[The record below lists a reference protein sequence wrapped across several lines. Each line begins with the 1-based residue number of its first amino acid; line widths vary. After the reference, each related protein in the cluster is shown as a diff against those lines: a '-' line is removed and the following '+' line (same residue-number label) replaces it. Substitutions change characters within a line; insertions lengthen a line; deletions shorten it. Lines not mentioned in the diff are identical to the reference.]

1 MRRAR
6 YDRTPRAFKLPNA
19 KKLSRHLS
27 TASSHGGIGQN
38 KKQNLRISHA
48 PAAHVFSV
56 WCSGTITATNSD
68 WKAMRVERFL
78 TRNASIFDDQSESS
92 AVSNAAFRSR
102 RARDVPAGADMAASE
117 NVNSTRR
124 YFWTAR
130 ETTCAPTSNSTAFGP
145 SQRVATAHDRV
156 LTRVRS
162 FGDAHALVGNRRKEG
177 EERARRPFA
186 FRPAQIFLRAR
197 VRASGKRCA
206 RSRRLPSAVS
216 VRRYVRAAD
225 DDDGP
230 TRGGGVRRR

>member
-56 WCSGTITATNSD
+56 WHSGTITATNSD
-68 WKAMRVERFL
+68 WKAMRVKRLL

-130 ETTCAPTSNSTAFGP
+130 ETTCAPNG
-145 SQRVATAHDRV
+145 
-156 LTRVRS
+156 
-162 FGDAHALVGNRRKEG
+162 
-177 EERARRPFA
+177 
-186 FRPAQIFLRAR
+186 
-197 VRASGKRCA
+197 VRAFTKGRDDPRPRTHARSIVRRRT
-206 RSRRLPSAVS
+206 RSRREPTKGGRGARASAVRIS
-216 VRRYVRAAD
+216 PGADISSRARSSEREGVRDEEPPPIGRVGPPVR
-225 DDDGP
+225 G
-230 TRGGGVRRR
+230 RGGR

>member
-1 MRRAR
+1 MTAR
-6 YDRTPRAFKLPNA
+6 HGRSSCQTPKSCRDN
-19 KKLSRHLS
+19 LS

-56 WCSGTITATNSD
+56 WYSGTITATNSD

-145 SQRVATAHDRV
+145 SQRVATAH
-156 LTRVRS
+156 
-162 FGDAHALVGNRRKEG
+162 
-177 EERARRPFA
+177 ERAFDRSETHTLSSGTDERRERSARASAVRISPGA
-186 FRPAQIFLRAR
+186 DISSRAR
-197 VRASGKRCA
+197 SSEREGVRDEEPPPIGRVG
-206 RSRRLPSAVS
+206 PP
-216 VRRYVRAAD
+216 VR
-225 DDDGP
+225 G
-230 TRGGGVRRR
+230 RGGR